1 MLLRVRRR
9 KLVFYKE
16 WKILCVPEKKGGKDG
31 GGGAALLFMSRYKP
45 NAHGNDVTMMSL
57 PSL

>member
-16 WKILCVPEKKGGKDG
+16 WKILCGPEKKGGKDG
-31 GGGAALLFMSRYKP
+31 GGGGGFTIY
-45 NAHGNDVTMMSL
+45 VSL
-57 PSL
+57 QAQRAWE